1 MTNPSDPI
9 GIFDSGVGGLSIA
22 SAFHSLFPAE
32 AIVYFADTGHFP
44 YGSRSE
50 EEVQGLAMSAAQFL
64 LDHGAKIIV
73 VACNTASSVALKL
86 LRSRFSVPFV
96 GVVPGIKPGTLISGS
111 ARVGVL
117 ATAATFQ
124 TRVFTELVE
133 QFAEGVDVRCQVC
146 PDLVA
151 LVEAGEVDSPRLDR
165 LVRGYLGPLLH
176 EGLDTLVLG
185 CTHYSFLNPVIRR
198 VAGPG
203 VTIIDTAVP
212 VAQQVGRVLEA
223 TDLLRE
229 GEGLGEV
236 RFYTSGD
243 ASRFM
248 RVVGRLWPDGA
259 PAAMQTA
266 GDKPTPHG
274 TT

>member
-1 MTNPSDPI
+1 MAVPTDPV

-22 SAFHSLFPAE
+22 SAFHQLYPAE
-32 AIVYFADTGHFP
+32 SVVYFADNGHFP

-50 EEVQGLAMSAAQFL
+50 EEVQGLATSAAEFL
-64 LDHGAKIIV
+64 LDHRAKVII
-73 VACNTASSVALKL
+73 VACNTASSVALKP
-86 LRSRFSVPFV
+86 LRSRYSVPFV
-96 GVVPGIKPGTLISGS
+96 GVVPGIKPGSLLSGS

-133 QFAEGVDVRCQVC
+133 QFAEGVDVRCEIC

-151 LVEAGEVDSPRLDR
+151 LVEAGEVDSPKLEG
-165 LVRGYLGPLLH
+165 LIRGYLGPLLG
-176 EGLDTLVLG
+176 EGVDTLVLG
-185 CTHYSFLNPVIRR
+185 CTHYSFLNPVIKR

-203 VTIIDTAVP
+203 ITIIDTAVP
-212 VAQQVGRVLEA
+212 VARQVGRVLVA

-229 GEGLGEV
+229 GELEGEV

-243 ASRFM
+243 DEAFLK
-248 RVVGRLWPDGA
+248 VAHKLWPEVA
-259 PAAMQTA
+259 RSHSTRS
-266 GDKPTPHG
+266 
-274 TT
+274 